1 MAANIVSVVDWWA
14 IVSFLAATIQEI
26 FKYYVKYYVK
36 GYGGRITMGWI
47 VRALLFVSGVIASW
61 FVSVEASN
69 YIVYQLVIA
78 VGLVTLCA
86 AALVY
91 LPAWWRRWTSGSGH
105 RK

>member
-1 MAANIVSVVDWWA
+1 
-14 IVSFLAATIQEI
+14 
-26 FKYYVKYYVK
+26 
-36 GYGGRITMGWI
+36 MGWI